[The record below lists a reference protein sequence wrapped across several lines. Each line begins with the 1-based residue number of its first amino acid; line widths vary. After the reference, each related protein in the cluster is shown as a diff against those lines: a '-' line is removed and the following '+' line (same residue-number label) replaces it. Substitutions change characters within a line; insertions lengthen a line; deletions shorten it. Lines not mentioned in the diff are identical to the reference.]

1 MKNKPIFNA
10 ARRLAFAL
18 VPLLASMQGAGAQTD
33 DDTAL
38 ASRLRS
44 YDEVLLN
51 AVHRGDRATWERMTT
66 SDFSY
71 IEAGQ
76 IAQRREILEGLKE
89 TGKKP
94 LAIRKYSVQ
103 RIGDTAIVIFEA
115 ELQKQAV
122 YTSARSSGRFVM
134 TETWQEIDGA
144 WKLRLV
150 HTEPVRTNPPAVPLA
165 QAQLDELAGT
175 YRSSIDTVV
184 IRRDGQHLVLVGSNN
199 EHIELQPETRDVFFT
214 PGDTRMRRVFQ
225 RDPASDRVTGFIRR
239 MESSDI
245 LFVRD

>member
-18 VPLLASMQGAGAQTD
+18 IPLLASMHGAGAQT

-122 YTSARSSGRFVM
+122 YTSAR
-134 TETWQEIDGA
+134 DA
-144 WKLRLV
+144 
-150 HTEPVRTNPPAVPLA
+150 
-165 QAQLDELAGT
+165 
-175 YRSSIDTVV
+175 
-184 IRRDGQHLVLVGSNN
+184 
-199 EHIELQPETRDVFFT
+199 
-214 PGDTRMRRVFQ
+214 RMRRVFQ

-239 MESSDI
+239 MESSDM